1 MYQDTQNTDGHEIQI
16 QCLNFSGC
24 VLWDESLTP
33 SSLSSFI
40 CEVEVVRPYLCKG
53 WEGPVV
59 LTVHICLLLEAL
71 EPPIFEAV
79 T

>member
-24 VLWDESLTP
+24 VIVDESLNP

-40 CEVEVVRPYLCKG
+40 CEVEVLRTILVQRLA
-53 WEGPVV
+53 VS
-59 LTVHICLLLEAL
+59 ICAL
-71 EPPIFEAV
+71 F
-79 T
+79 